1 MRADAPMN
9 GSLPSASLLASLTSA
24 NGWVTL
30 WLARIA
36 CVALIVIAAVTFFDV
51 IGRYFFQA
59 PFPFTVELTQLAMA
73 IVVYFGVGL
82 VTHEDGHINA
92 DIVTLRLSPRRRA
105 LLAVLTNLLALG
117 FLAAMAWCLWV
128 QANFLLAK
136 GDTTMVWTVPLWPFA
151 FAVAFGS
158 LFLLTGV
165 VIQLL
170 HAWARLRGAEPEP
183 APAEPTAR
191 RLTE

>member
-1 MRADAPMN
+1 VI
-9 GSLPSASLLASLTSA
+9 ASLTRA
-24 NGWVTL
+24 NGRASL

-36 CVALIVIAAVTFFDV
+36 SVALTVIALVTFIDV
-51 IGRYFFQA
+51 IGRYFFRA

-82 VTHEDGHINA
+82 VTHEDAHINA
-92 DIVTLRLSPRRRA
+92 DLVTSRLSPRRRA
-105 LLAVLTNLLALG
+105 LLALVTNLLALG
-117 FLAAMAWCLWV
+117 FLALMVWRLWV
-128 QANFLLAK
+128 QADFLFAK

-165 VIQLL
+165 AMQLL
-170 HAWARLRGAEPEP
+170 HVWARLTGVEPEP
-183 APAEPTAR
+183 APAKPSAL